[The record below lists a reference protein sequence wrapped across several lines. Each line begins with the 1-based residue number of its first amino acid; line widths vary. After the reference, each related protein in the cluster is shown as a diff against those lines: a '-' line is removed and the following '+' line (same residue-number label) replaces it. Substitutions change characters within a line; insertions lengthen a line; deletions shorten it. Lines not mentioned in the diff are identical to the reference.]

1 MATDWQTGLM
11 VALRTLSQI
20 LSAGVSI
27 TAFSLLLYSLT
38 FNLRDRV
45 ARTFSS
51 IMLCMVIVF
60 TAESLGGT
68 SSDVQLISF
77 WLHTQWLG
85 VILLPAAYFHFS
97 DALLATTGKPSRGK
111 RRLLVVLLYL
121 ATLGF
126 MGLLALGILLGN
138 LNTSSPPAPYL
149 EPNFLT
155 TIFTLYYAGV
165 MALAWYNFIRAFLRT
180 TTPTSRRRIV
190 YLISGAVAPALGSFP
205 YLLYSSSFAANHQLI
220 FWLLVFLAN
229 SLVIFLTVLMA
240 YAVAFFGVSWP
251 DRVVRRRLAKWLL
264 RGPVTASV
272 TLGLVT
278 IVRRVGEAFG
288 IPYSAVVPI
297 VMVGVILLSQ
307 YLITLFSPL
316 WEHWFFFGRDRNDVT
331 LLQAAENRV
340 LTEAD
345 LRQFL
350 EMILAAVCD
359 RLQAPGAYIASFNSS
374 GIDQVVTIGK
384 TDFFNEGATSEILN
398 RVSENGNLPQIF
410 HWGEDTLVTLSDG
423 DGEEGE
429 LFGLLGVS
437 SVSKKEFDPDQLA
450 ALSRLAERASMALRD
465 IRHQR
470 EVFRSLESLT
480 SEVEYI
486 QRIRAASSYD
496 GSHLLEDAS
505 LPESDVSQWVKDA
518 LTHYWGG
525 PKLTENPLMKL
536 QVVQDAASQ
545 HDGNQANALRA
556 ILKKAIDQIKPE
568 GERHFTGEWILYNI
582 LEMKFLEG
590 KKVREV
596 ARKLALS
603 EADLYRKQRVAIEE
617 VSKKILDMEIDHH
630 NGSVT

>member
-1 MATDWQTGLM
+1 MATNWQTGLM

-45 ARTFSS
+45 ARTFSI
-51 IMLCMVIVF
+51 IMFCMVIVF

-68 SSDVQLISF
+68 SNDVQLINF

-121 ATLGF
+121 ASLF
-126 MGLLALGILLGN
+126 FLGLLALGILLGD
-138 LNTSSPPAPYL
+138 LNTSLPPAPYL
-149 EPNFLT
+149 EPNFFT
-155 TIFTLYYAGV
+155 TMFTLYYAGIMV
-165 MALAWYNFIRAFLRT
+165 LAWYNFARAFLRT

-190 YLISGAVAPALGSFP
+190 YLIGGAVAPALGSFP

-229 SLVIFLTVLMA
+229 ALVIFLTVLMA

-251 DRVVRRRLAKWLL
+251 DRVVRRRLVKWLL

-316 WEHWFFFGRDRNDVT
+316 WEHWFFFGRDRSDVT
-331 LLQAAENRV
+331 LLQTAENRM

-359 RLQAPGAYIASFNSS
+359 RLQAPGAYIASFNAT

-384 TDFFNEGATSEILN
+384 TDFFNQGATSEILN
-398 RVSENGNLPQIF
+398 KVSENGNLPQIF
-410 HWGEDTLVTLSDG
+410 RWGEDTLVTLMDG
-423 DGEEGE
+423 DGEDGE

-437 SVSKKEFDPDQLA
+437 SVAKNEFDPDQLA
-450 ALSRLAERASMALRD
+450 ALSRLAQRASMALRD

-496 GSHLLEDAS
+496 SSHLLEEAS
-505 LPESDVSQWVKDA
+505 LPESDISQWVKDA

-536 QVVQDAASQ
+536 QVVQDTANQ

-556 ILKKAIDQIKPE
+556 VLKKAIEQMKPE

-617 VSKKILDMEIDHH
+617 VSKKILDMELDHH
-630 NGSVT
+630 NGSVI